1 MQYIQNDML
10 RAWVLD
16 HLKKTIFMKAHELY
30 IQTRCEVFLLVKYD
44 STKKGQYYASG
55 ELLKEFD
62 RTGVLKSCNFER
74 IVDGRG
80 TTVSEKQTQF
90 GSEND
95 DGCVE
100 VKVSESKVTNTNPP
114 TTPVPTAILTQPIQM
129 QVNTKSSTVT
139 PTPMQIQM
147 VDEKGNLIP
156 NSNLFQLQPVGNVI
170 ANSQVQSG
178 SMQVLNNYVMMAKPQ
193 LPSSQISTSSADKT
207 PSRKRVSPNS
217 KLKAIL
223 PAGDSTQ
230 ASNYPAVNAET
241 PEDSKFEML
250 KNIRGDAASE
260 ASTSQ
265 TICECGICNKT
276 FRNPDVLRKHMNRF
290 HTEYVGEG
298 GAKDFPG
305 RNDQGRFPCNVCGKT
320 YKYHHHMKEH
330 RQTHAKIKP
339 FICKV
344 CDKQFHRH
352 RELRIHQLRHTSL
365 PKYKCAQCN
374 KSYYTL
380 ASLKEHQ
387 HTHTGHMICCH
398 LCGKSFGQRSSLAT
412 HLHLCHNIT
421 FKQQT
426 EKGLLVRDEEIN
438 EDGEIT
444 PGTMLQNID
453 SSMSECFSQLDSVK
467 QKNENEIM
475 DNEVFRVLPKES
487 NNIII
492 KEEPLDAE
500 YEKVLLSCSVVAED
514 DDDNEDEDDAA
525 GLLVEKIQSYVDG
538 DEDMIG
544 EDDEREEGDDEVSV
558 ILTAESDGEDDS
570 GMKALEE
577 GEISMSKVCDICGK
591 NFNHAQQMLMHRCI
605 HFETTMTH
613 KCSYCDETFNEA
625 SHLRVHLTTHVG
637 AFTRTCLICGR
648 EFTRAAD
655 VRRHLRG
662 ASCRPI
668 RKPNFEI
675 KEDKLDSSGDAMVT
689 S

>member
-10 RAWVLD
+10 RAWVVE

-30 IQTRCEVFLLVKYD
+30 VQTRCEVFLLVKQD
-44 STKKGQYYASG
+44 NTKNGQYYASG

-80 TTVSEKQTQF
+80 VGISDRQIQF

-95 DGCVE
+95 DCCVE
-100 VKVSESKVTNTNPP
+100 VKVSENSVSNSNPSPTPIPTGLVAQPLPVNVKNKVG
-114 TTPVPTAILTQPIQM
+114 
-129 QVNTKSSTVT
+129 
-139 PTPMQIQM
+139 PTPMQIQV
-147 VDEKGNLIP
+147 VDEKGNIVP
-156 NSNLFQLQPVGNVI
+156 SSNLFQLQPVV
-170 ANSQVQSG
+170 NSTTTQGG
-178 SMQVLNNYVMMAKPQ
+178 SIQVLNNYVMMAKG
-193 LPSSQISTSSADKT
+193 TT
-207 PSRKRVSPNS
+207 PSPLTSTPINKKQASPKT
-217 KLKAIL
+217 KLKIIL
-223 PAGDSTQ
+223 PATAAPPPPPPPPVAISRSQVSPAESLDN
-230 ASNYPAVNAET
+230 SNIEL
-241 PEDSKFEML
+241 L
-250 KNIRGDAASE
+250 KNIRGDACTE

-305 RNDQGRFPCNVCGKT
+305 RNDEGRFPCNVCGKT

-330 RQTHAKIKP
+330 RQTHATIKP

-365 PKYKCAQCN
+365 PKYKCAQCS
-374 KSYYTL
+374 KAYYTL

-412 HLHLCHNIT
+412 HLHVSHNIT

-426 EKGLLVRDEEIN
+426 EKGLLVQDGENIN
-438 EDGEIT
+438 EEGEIT
-444 PGTMLQNID
+444 PGSMLENID
-453 SSMSECFSQLDSVK
+453 SSMSECFSQLDSAK
-467 QKNENEIM
+467 KSESEE
-475 DNEVFRVLPKES
+475 EVLRDMQKES

-500 YEKVLLSCSVVAED
+500 YEKVMLSCSVIA
-514 DDDNEDEDDAA
+514 DESGDENQDEAA
-525 GLLVEKIQSYVDG
+525 GLVVEKIQNYVKGTEDDILMEESEG
-538 DEDMIG
+538 DEDC
-544 EDDEREEGDDEVSV
+544 DDEEGS
-558 ILTAESDGEDDS
+558 ILLTAESDGEEDDD
-570 GMKALEE
+570 KALEE
-577 GEISMSKVCDICGK
+577 GEISMSKECDICGK
-591 NFNHAQQMLMHRCI
+591 KFEHAQDMLMHRCI
-605 HFETTMTH
+605 HFETTITH
-613 KCSYCDETFNEA
+613 KCSYCEEVFNEA

-637 AFTRTCLICGR
+637 AFTRQCLICGR
-648 EFTRAAD
+648 DFTRAAD

-668 RKPNFEI
+668 KKPNLTSDI
-675 KEDKLDSSGDAMVT
+675 PMVT